1 MPSSSSQPSQAALTT
16 RPNGRSRSPSP
27 SAASACKS
35 SARSSSSRHIHRPGA
50 RKPSTSFKAALLAA
64 PAKST
69 GTHLSAEESD
79 TSQRPNK
86 RMKNSLTSPQPASK
100 DAEMNE
106 GRAKVASRL
115 PIPSARPSLHST
127 LAAPA
132 AQNTSTP
139 IASFRKL
146 ALSDKSNLARSS
158 KPASTGPSRPSQLA
172 AAAPRASTTLQRA
185 ASQPP
190 SGATQ
195 PAFPPRYDQRQGSS
209 LAVGVSRTFPALQVY
224 NDASGS
230 LLPPQHPRPS
240 PRPFSTI
247 QNSRTTQP
255 LPPLPRSPAQGSSRF
270 RQSLLPSFSHTR
282 ARSLSPARSGSRAT
296 HPIFRY
302 TITQFDT
309 PPIDRPSS
317 PFPLETE
324 RWGKEDEGARMNSK
338 IMLET
343 YEEGQVTVGEE
354 SRMADETQEMQ
365 EGAVEEVAQAAS
377 VHKEAGP
384 NTVVGAMDD
393 VDQTL
398 QPGHVSDMPDA
409 MVDTFDE
416 RALPSASVAAAAA
429 FDELPHQASP
439 SSSLD
444 LPSPPA
450 RLKTL
455 RGAPPPSHPSL
466 YSATFMPPRRPR
478 PVLPAV
484 PSSSSTSAQP
494 ASSEDDLAYL
504 IRTTGTYS
512 SEDDLPFASS
522 ASLSSDESE
531 FQRAEREVGRALKPS
546 SGQREKRIAL
556 AAAKSR
562 AGVRGLKIGEG
573 KGGRR
578 RRWRREI
585 LSQRKGGGGGSEGEG
600 RTSEDELWLKG
611 ATGVWAGVEK
621 KKGGGRVAKADGDE
635 T

>member
-16 RPNGRSRSPSP
+16 RPNSRSRSPPP

-35 SARSSSSRHIHRPGA
+35 SARSGSSRHIHRPRA
-50 RKPSTSFKAALLAA
+50 RKPSTPFKAALLAV
-64 PAKST
+64 PDKST
-69 GTHLSAEESD
+69 GTDLSAEERES
-79 TSQRPNK
+79 SQPPHK
-86 RMKNSLTSPQPASK
+86 RIKNSLTSRQPASK
-100 DAEMNE
+100 DAEMSE

-115 PIPSARPSLHST
+115 PIPSARPSFHST

-172 AAAPRASTTLQRA
+172 AAAPRVPTTLQRA

-195 PAFPPRYDQRQGSS
+195 PAFSPRYDQRRGSS

-230 LLPPQHPRPS
+230 LLPPHHPRPAPWLS
-240 PRPFSTI
+240 STI

-270 RQSLLPSFSHTR
+270 RQSLLPSFSHSR
-282 ARSLSPARSGSRAT
+282 ARSLSPARSGSQAT
-296 HPIFRY
+296 HPVFRY

-317 PFPLETE
+317 PFPLQTE
-324 RWGKEDEGARMNSK
+324 RVGKQDEGAGMNSS

-343 YEEGQVTVGEE
+343 YEKGKVTVGEE
-354 SRMADETQEMQ
+354 PCMAETQEMQ

-377 VHKEAGP
+377 VHKEADP
-384 NTVVGAMDD
+384 NTVVEAMDD
-393 VDQTL
+393 ADQTL
-398 QPGHVSDMPDA
+398 QPGHVSDMPDP

-429 FDELPHQASP
+429 VDELPPPASP

-450 RLKTL
+450 HLKAL

-478 PVLPAV
+478 PVLPAA

-512 SEDDLPFASS
+512 SEDDLPFESS
-522 ASLSSDESE
+522 ASLSSDERE

-585 LSQRKGGGGGSEGEG
+585 LSQRKGGGGESEGEG
-600 RTSEDELWLKG
+600 RMSEDELWLKG
-611 ATGVWAGVEK
+611 AEGVWAGVAE